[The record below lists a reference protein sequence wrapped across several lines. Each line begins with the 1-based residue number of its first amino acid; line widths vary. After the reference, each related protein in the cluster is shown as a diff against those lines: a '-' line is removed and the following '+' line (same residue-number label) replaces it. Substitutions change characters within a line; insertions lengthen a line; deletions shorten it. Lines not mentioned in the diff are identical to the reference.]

1 MYLCQTHQ
9 LTKRFGRKTALDEL
23 TVGFRDQSVIGLVGL
38 NGSGK
43 TTLLRHLIGMYQPT
57 AGRVEMLGV
66 DALQLGADQLSRIGM
81 VHQENQ
87 FLEWMVVGDQLRYAA
102 NFYPSWNPEVERHLV
117 REFDLDLDARVGT
130 LSPGNLQKLA
140 IILAVSYVPEVL
152 LLDEPASAL
161 DPITRNRF
169 FKLILGLLDMG
180 IRTVV
185 ISSHILTDIEKSVDH
200 IVCLHRGKLAADM
213 SVDELYESYAAWTLQ
228 TSNPLPEHF
237 EEAYVLRAQVGQG
250 GARLMVDTRSADAR
264 AFAARYGVTPQVSP
278 LNLEQIFPLL
288 IGEDY

>member
-9 LTKRFGRKTALDEL
+9 LTKRFGRKTALDDL
-23 TVGFRDQSVIGLVGL
+23 SVGFRDQSVIGLVGL

-43 TTLLRHLIGMYQPT
+43 TTLLRHLIGMYRPT
-57 AGRVEMLGV
+57 SGRAEILGV
-66 DALQLGADQLSRIGM
+66 DALQLGADQFSRIGM

-87 FLEWMVVGDQLRYAA
+87 FLEWMTVGDQLRYAA
-102 NFYPSWNPEVERHLV
+102 NFFAKWNREVESHLV

-130 LSPGNLQKLA
+130 LSPGNVQKLA
-140 IILAVSYVPEVL
+140 IILAVSYIPEVL

-161 DPITRNRF
+161 DPITRTRF

-200 IVCLHRGKLAADM
+200 VVCLHRGKLAVDL
-213 SVDELYESYAAWTLQ
+213 SVDELYESFAAWTLV
-228 TSNPLPEHF
+228 SPGGLPERF
-237 EEAYVLRAQVGQG
+237 DEPYVLRAQVSTGS
-250 GARLMVDTRSADAR
+250 ARLLVDTRQADPR
-264 AFAARYGVTPQVSP
+264 AFAARYGITPQASP

>member
-9 LTKRFGRKTALDEL
+9 LTKRFGRKTALDDL
-23 TVGFRDQSVIGLVGL
+23 TVGFRDQSVIGLVGQ

-43 TTLLRHLIGMYQPT
+43 TTLLRHLIGLYKPS
-57 AGRVEMLGV
+57 AGRAEILGV
-66 DALQLGADQLSRIGM
+66 DALALAPAQLARIGV

-87 FLEWMVVGDQLRYAA
+87 FLEWMTVRDQLRYAA
-102 NFYPSWNPEVERHLV
+102 NFFTNWKPEVESHLV

-130 LSPGNLQKLA
+130 LSPGNVQKLA

-161 DPITRNRF
+161 DPITRSRF

-213 SVDELYESYAAWTLQ
+213 SVDELYESYAAWTVQ
-228 TSNPLPEHF
+228 TPGTLPERF
-237 EEAYVLRAQVGQG
+237 EEPYVLRTQTRQG
-250 GARLMVDTRSADAR
+250 GARLLVDTRLADAR
-264 AFAARYGVTPQVSP
+264 AFAARYGVTPQASP